1 MQIESTLRTDP
12 RTSDAAAN
20 AYIDRGQRAIDA
32 GDPKRAAQEFETL
45 LAVQLVRELR
55 RSLPQPLFGEGSGAD
70 VYEGWFDEQLGRA
83 LAERDA
89 LGLAKVIQ
97 GSLARKM
104 AAPAACDAPE
114 VGP

>member
-1 MQIESTLRTDP
+1 MQIETTLRTDP
-12 RTSDAAAN
+12 RANDASVN
-20 AYIDRGQRAIDA
+20 VHVDRARRALEA
-32 GDPKRAAQEFETL
+32 GKPERAAREFETL

-70 VYEGWFDEQLGRA
+70 IYEGWFDEHLGRS

-97 GSLARKM
+97 GSLARKAVAD
-104 AAPAACDAPE
+104 AASDSPE